1 MTAVFVAGVDVGGT
15 TIKGG
20 LVAAGGATSE
30 PVPPWRTASEDAQ
43 PVTERIAAFIAE
55 LRRAEPRVAAV
66 GIGVPG
72 IVDEARGVA
81 LHAVNVPLRDAPLRD
96 HVGSETGLPVVVG
109 HDVRMAAVGEAA
121 YGSARGYSD
130 YLFVSIGTG
139 VGAAVVVHGQPYA
152 GAHHAGGEL
161 GHMVVA
167 PGGPRCACGKRGCVE
182 ALASGR
188 ALESRYRAA
197 GGAPDVRATD
207 LPAADD
213 ERARAVWNEGL
224 DALTLALANY
234 VTLLD
239 PQAIVVGGGLAVA
252 GAPLLVGISTRLRA
266 SLLPFQKMPAIS
278 AAMLGPD
285 AGWRGAA
292 AAAWDLLR
300 SDAS

>member
-1 MTAVFVAGVDVGGT
+1 MTEAFVAGVDVGGT

-20 LVAAGGATSE
+20 VVAANGATSE
-30 PVPPWRTASEDAQ
+30 PVSPWRTASGDAQ
-43 PVTERIAAFIAE
+43 AVAECIAEFVAE
-55 LRRAEPRVAAV
+55 LRHAEPRVAAV

-81 LHAVNVPLRDAPLRD
+81 LYAVNVPLRDVALRD
-96 HVGSETGLPVVVG
+96 HVATETGLPVVLG
-109 HDVRMAAVGEAA
+109 HDVRMAARGEAA

-139 VGAAVVVHGQPYA
+139 VGAAVVIHGQPYA

-161 GHMVVA
+161 GHMVVM

-182 ALASGR
+182 AVASGR

-197 GGAPDVRATD
+197 GGSADVLATD

-224 DALTLALANY
+224 DALALALANY

-239 PQAIVVGGGLAVA
+239 PQAIVVGGGLAAV
-252 GAPLLVGISTRLRA
+252 GAPLLTGISTRLGS
-266 SLLPFQKMPAIS
+266 SLLPFQKMPAIT
-278 AAMLGPD
+278 AGALGAD

-300 SDAS
+300 SNGA